1 MTDVA
6 LPLARP
12 RRTRALADALA
23 RDLDDA
29 HYRTLLRPML
39 CVQLALYVVATL
51 RLIAAPTYA
60 ALAGASDPLLHE
72 NHLGNIA
79 IVHSQPRA
87 WLLAIHM
94 GMALVWV
101 AGILTQKHLVA
112 RMARAL
118 AGRRGDAYALARR
131 LHALLGSAM
140 ILAALAGCL
149 AGPAMAWQAHGHL
162 AMQLFLLA
170 LPCFFL
176 PAIAMTWISAR
187 RRAWHQ
193 HRFWATVAFVGPGV
207 SSLWAEA
214 LIYACGRLTPLGP
227 YLGELVG
234 TGSAFVLGA
243 LVIVVP
249 AWRMRRAGL
258 AATTT
263 A

>member
-1 MTDVA
+1 MTADA
-6 LPLARP
+6 EPIARP
-12 RRTRALADALA
+12 RRTSQLAEVLA
-23 RDLDDA
+23 RELGDA
-29 HYRTLLRPML
+29 QYRTLLRPML
-39 CVQLALYVVATL
+39 CVQLVLYVVATL
-51 RLIAAPTYA
+51 RLIATPTYA
-60 ALAGASDPLLHE
+60 ALAGTADPLLHE

-79 IVHSQPRA
+79 IVHEQPRA

-101 AGILTQKHLVA
+101 AGIVAQKHLVA

-140 ILAALAGCL
+140 ILVAIAGCL
-149 AGPAMAWQAHGHL
+149 AGPAMAWHAHGHL
-162 AMQLFLLA
+162 AMQLFLLS

-187 RRAWHQ
+187 RRAWAQ

-214 LIYACGRLTPLGP
+214 LIYVCGRLTPLGP

-234 TGSAFVLGA
+234 TASAFVLGA

-249 AWRMRRAGL
+249 AWRMR

-263 A
+263 HP